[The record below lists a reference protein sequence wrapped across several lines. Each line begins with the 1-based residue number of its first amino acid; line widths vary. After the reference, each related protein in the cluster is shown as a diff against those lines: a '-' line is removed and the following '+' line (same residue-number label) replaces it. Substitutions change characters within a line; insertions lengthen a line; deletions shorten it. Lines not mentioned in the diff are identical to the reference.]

1 MSDPNTDTNTL
12 LAIGTASVLIIGGL
26 VYYFTN
32 NQSEEIKPINE
43 KELDELTKDSEDS
56 KRKNRNSKKKNISIE
71 KLNEEKK

>member
-1 MSDPNTDTNTL
+1 MLFRS
-12 LAIGTASVLIIGGL
+12 

-56 KRKNRNSKKKNISIE
+56 KKKIEIAKRKIYPLRN
-71 KLNEEKK
+71 

>member
-1 MSDPNTDTNTL
+1 MSEPNTDTNTL

-56 KRKNRNSKKKNISIE
+56 KKKIEIAKRKIYPLRN
-71 KLNEEKK
+71 

>member
-43 KELDELTKDSEDS
+43 KEL
-56 KRKNRNSKKKNISIE
+56 
-71 KLNEEKK
+71 NE

>member
-1 MSDPNTDTNTL
+1 MSEPNTDTNTL

-56 KRKNRNSKKKNISIE
+56 KKKK
-71 KLNEEKK
+71 